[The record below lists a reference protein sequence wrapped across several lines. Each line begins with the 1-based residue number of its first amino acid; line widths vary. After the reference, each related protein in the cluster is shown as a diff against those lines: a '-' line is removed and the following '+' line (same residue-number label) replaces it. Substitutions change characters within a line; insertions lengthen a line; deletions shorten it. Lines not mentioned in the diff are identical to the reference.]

1 MKHVVTK
8 TGRVVAIFGA
18 MCAGLVFV
26 AVVAQAARAAD
37 VSPGEARAIARDAYV
52 YGLPLVMNYKAMYLN
67 AVWKE
72 SPEYKAPL
80 NQVKNIARVSTP
92 EDKAIVTPNT
102 DTPYSWAHLDL
113 RAEPVVL
120 STPRVEPG
128 RYFSVQ
134 LIDLYTHNFAYVGTR
149 ATGNAA
155 GSFLI
160 AGPEWKGETPQGIS
174 RVIRSETPL
183 VLAFYRTQLFGP
195 DDLENVK
202 KVQSGYQVQTLSKF
216 LGTATP
222 PVAPNLPFPVWDE
235 KKAQGLGFFEYLDFM
250 LRLCPVHPS
259 ERALRERF
267 ASIRVGGGPPF
278 DSGKLSAEV
287 KEALIAGMADM
298 HAAIQKKIEADIPFV
313 EPTLITMELF
323 GSREQL
329 EAAARRGD
337 FKNFYLLRALG
348 TIWGIYGNSGEEAV
362 YPAYVVDADGQHLDG
377 AKNGYRLRLPA
388 GKPLPAKAF
397 WSVTMYDG
405 VTFLL
410 VANPLNRYLINSAML
425 PTLKRD
431 ADGGLTLIIQHDSP
445 GKEKESNWLPAPSG
459 PFKLVMRLYLPEP
472 EVLEHKWK
480 QPPLERVK

>member
-1 MKHVVTK
+1 MRDIILK
-8 TGRVVAIFGA
+8 TGGVTAIFA
-18 MCAGLVFV
+18 SLLFMANAPFTAHAAG
-26 AVVAQAARAAD
+26 
-37 VSPGEARAIARDAYV
+37 VSPTEAHAIAREAYL
-52 YGLPLVMNYKAMYLN
+52 YGVPLVMNYKAMYLN
-67 AVWKE
+67 AVWKD
-72 SPEYKAPL
+72 SPEYKAPI
-80 NQVKNIARVSTP
+80 NQIRNIARVSTP
-92 EDKAIVTPNT
+92 QDTAIVAPNS
-102 DTPYSWAHLDL
+102 DTPYSWAYLDL
-113 RAEPVVL
+113 RAEPVIL
-120 STPRVEPG
+120 GIPPVEAG

-134 LIDLYTHNFAYVGTR
+134 LIDLYTHNFAYLGTR

-160 AGPEWKGETPQGIS
+160 AGPEWKGETPPGIS
-174 RVIRSETPL
+174 GILRSETPL
-183 VLAFYRTQLFGP
+183 VLALYRTQLFSP

-202 KVQSGYQVQTLSKF
+202 KIQAGYEVRTLSQF
-216 LGTATP
+216 LGTSTP
-222 PVAPNLPFPVWDE
+222 SAAPNLAFPAWDE
-235 KKAQGLGFFEYLDFM
+235 KRAQGLGFFEYLDFM

-267 ASIRVGGGPPF
+267 ASIGVGGGPPF
-278 DSGKLSAEV
+278 DSDTLSPEM

-298 HAAIQKKIEADIPFV
+298 RAAIQKKIEADIPFV
-313 EPTLITMELF
+313 DPTFITMELF

-362 YPAYVVDADGQHLDG
+362 YPSYVVDADGRPLDG
-377 AKNGYRLRLPA
+377 AKNSYRLRLPA

-410 VANPLNRYLINSAML
+410 VANPLNRYLINSPML
-425 PTLKRD
+425 PMLKRD
-431 ADGGLTLIIQHDSP
+431 ADGGLTLIIQHESP
-445 GKEKESNWLPAPSG
+445 GKESESNWLPAPSG
-459 PFKLVMRLYLPEP
+459 PFKLVMRLYLPETD
-472 EVLEHKWK
+472 VLDHTWK

>member
-1 MKHVVTK
+1 MSVAPVVTLLW
-8 TGRVVAIFGA
+8 
-18 MCAGLVFV
+18 CALSSASG
-26 AVVAQAARAAD
+26 RAAD
-37 VSPGEARAIARDAYV
+37 VTPAGARAIGREAYV

-67 AVWKE
+67 AVWKD
-72 SPEYKAPL
+72 SPEYKAPF
-80 NQVKNIARVSTP
+80 NQIKNIARVSTP
-92 EDKAIVTPNT
+92 QDTAIVTPNS
-102 DTPYSWAHLDL
+102 DTPYSWAYLDL
-113 RAEPVVL
+113 RAEPVIL
-120 STPRVEPG
+120 GIPQVEAG

-134 LIDLYTHNFAYVGTR
+134 LIDLYTHNFAYLGTR

-160 AGPEWKGETPQGIS
+160 AGPEWKGETPRGIS
-174 RVIRSETPL
+174 RLLRSETPL
-183 VLAFYRTQLFGP
+183 VLAFYRTQLFRP
-195 DDLENVK
+195 DDIDNVK
-202 KVQSGYQVQTLSKF
+202 KIQAGYQVRTLSHF
-216 LGTATP
+216 LGTAAP
-222 PVAPNLPFPVWDE
+222 QAAPNLAFPAWDE
-235 KKAQGLGFFEYLDFM
+235 TKAQGLGFFEYLDFM

-267 ASIRVGGGPPF
+267 ASSGVGGGPAF
-278 DSGKLSAEV
+278 DSDKLSPEV
-287 KEALIAGMADM
+287 KEALNAGMADAG
-298 HAAIQKKIEADIPFV
+298 AAIKAKIAADMPFV

-362 YPAYVVDADGQHLDG
+362 YPGYVVDADGQPLDG
-377 AKNGYRLRLPA
+377 AKNSYRLRLPA

-410 VANPLNRYLINSAML
+410 VTNPLNRYLINSPML
-425 PTLKRD
+425 PMLKRD
-431 ADGGLTLIIQHDSP
+431 ADGGLTLIIQRDSP
-445 GKEKESNWLPAPSG
+445 GKEKETNWLPAPSG

-472 EVLEHKWK
+472 EVLEHTWK